1 MIKVE
6 RKNGKLNIETQC
18 DTIADLLQEI
28 TAVICSTYNHILKNA
43 DKDTAKEFINVV
55 IELIE
60 GNIDEI

>member
-6 RKNGKLNIETQC
+6 RKNGKLKIETQC
-18 DTIADLLQEI
+18 DNIADLIQEI
-28 TAVICSTYNHILKNA
+28 TAVTVSTYNYILKNV